1 MTLTSPHMR
10 ALVFDGPAP
19 DTRCTRVIQVP
30 VPDPGP
36 GQITLDVQY
45 AGINF
50 KDVMARRGDAG
61 YVTRWPFVPG
71 LEVSGI
77 VRALGAEVAGLSV
90 GDRVAAF
97 TDSGGLAQVAV
108 APAELAVRLPEG
120 LDLAAAAAAP
130 GAMSTAALLVGEMGR
145 LREGET
151 VLVHSAAG
159 GVGQAVVRLARLAGA
174 QVLLGTVGSHSRVQ
188 AAERAGY
195 DAVFVR
201 GAGTASAVVERTG
214 GQGVD
219 LILDPQGTDL
229 LDLDLA
235 VAAVGARIVMFG
247 NAAGGPL
254 AALPPTGRLF
264 AANASIGGFS
274 LASLAAAAPRKLAAA
289 LRTVLD
295 HLAAGELDVEQTFV
309 AGLDEAA
316 QAQQAL
322 SEGRGRGKQI
332 VDLRSMPKP

>member
-36 GQITLDVQY
+36 GQITVDVQY

-159 GVGQAVVRLARLAGA
+159 GVGQAVVRLARLAS
-174 QVLLGTVGSHSRVQ
+174 GS
-188 AAERAGY
+188 
-195 DAVFVR
+195 
-201 GAGTASAVVERTG
+201 
-214 GQGVD
+214 
-219 LILDPQGTDL
+219 
-229 LDLDLA
+229 
-235 VAAVGARIVMFG
+235 AR
-247 NAAGGPL
+247 
-254 AALPPTGRLF
+254 
-264 AANASIGGFS
+264 
-274 LASLAAAAPRKLAAA
+274 
-289 LRTVLD
+289 
-295 HLAAGELDVEQTFV
+295 
-309 AGLDEAA
+309 
-316 QAQQAL
+316 
-322 SEGRGRGKQI
+322 
-332 VDLRSMPKP
+332 